1 MTAYSQ
7 IRHNSS
13 HKIIE
18 NLLKKKKVIEN
29 ENGYIQ
35 KTKHNENC
43 YEIKQSSL
51 NILEE

>member
-1 MTAYSQ
+1 MD
-7 IRHNSS
+7 
-13 HKIIE
+13 K
-18 NLLKKKKVIEN
+18 
-29 ENGYIQ
+29 IQ